1 MAIVHNPFDDPKLAQ
16 VRAEQEDPI
25 VQYYIVRK
33 DVPMSVGK
41 VCAQIAHG
49 AQMFLS
55 EYYNLKR
62 NMNKPFGGRP
72 LLLTQIT
79 EKWMAGSFRKVVL
92 GAKKKDWEKIKKEL
106 EVFVVRDAGLTEV
119 ESGTET
125 VMVTWPMKKSN
136 QPKVLANLQVLKSA
150 LSPEDQTCQ
159 TQQTQFSPAS
169 SRALRLK
176 GNLKKLCVFR
186 RLFSSTSL
194 MKRPRSS
201 SMRT

>member
-1 MAIVHNPFDDPKLAQ
+1 MPVEHNPFDDPRLAQ
-16 VRAEQEDPI
+16 VRAEQQDPI

-33 DVPMSVGK
+33 DVPMSIGK

-55 EYYNLKR
+55 EYYNMKR
-62 NMNKPFGGRP
+62 NMCKPFGGRS
-72 LLLTQIT
+72 LILTQIT

-125 VMVTWPMKKSN
+125 VIVTWPMKKSK
-136 QPKVLANLQVLKSA
+136 QPKVLTKLQLLKT
-150 LSPEDQTCQ
+150 LSSEEEEI
-159 TQQTQFSPAS
+159 
-169 SRALRLK
+169 
-176 GNLKKLCVFR
+176 
-186 RLFSSTSL
+186 
-194 MKRPRSS
+194 
-201 SMRT
+201 